1 LATQPRIEINANPD
15 IRVEEVGDGDY
26 CIIVDDFLQNPHD
39 IAAFAV
45 ENADLF
51 ETPERSY
58 PGLLFDVK
66 QEAMSEVSRFIRSR
80 MSSHF
85 AFLRG
90 GLETSTFL
98 SMVTAQPNELSNL
111 QRLCHMDPRGKPDRR
126 NFAALI
132 YLFENEALG
141 GTGFFRWRNRKL
153 VEEATALEHESP
165 EKALT
170 FLRDNFETYNQPA
183 CYMTE
188 SNEIAELVYAVPA
201 RFNRFI
207 FYSGDLPH
215 SARIASPEL
224 LSDDF
229 RRGRLTLNCFVS
241 VRPR

>member
-1 LATQPRIEINANPD
+1 MATQPRIEINANPD

-111 QRLCHMDPRGKPDRR
+111 QRLCHMDPRGRPDRR